1 MAFLPIPQ
9 RELIVAS
16 RRKSTYRGRF
26 LAACAAFGLVAWIF
40 LVSNRFT
47 EPHRMGSE
55 MFTALSVLCFGY
67 ALLIGTR
74 TTADCISEEKREGT
88 LGLLFLTDLRGY
100 DVVIGKLVATS
111 LNAAYGLLAILPILA
126 MPLLLGGIALS
137 TLCLVALTILNTL
150 FFSLSTGLFAS
161 AVSKQERKA
170 TALTFFIIL
179 FFTALVPALGLLVML
194 KLGLDPSNELML
206 PFLLTTPGYGFGLA
220 LSSSLA
226 SSSMYWVWFW
236 CSLGMVHLLGWLFL
250 LAACRVVRHAW
261 QEHPAS
267 RWRVRWQETWS
278 RWSQG
283 RSDSRHT
290 YRTRLLDINPIL
302 WLSSRNRLQG
312 AMLWGFLGCLLAC
325 YFYGLYKIG
334 KDWYSAP
341 VGIMCAVIL
350 NITLKFWLASE
361 ACRRFVDDRQEN
373 ALELLLSTPLTVKEI
388 FHGQTTA
395 MRRLFA
401 GPLVAVVL
409 FEAFLCVAGLQD
421 INNLEERTSFTLAFL
436 ASFVTLVA
444 DMVAIVW
451 VGMWQGLSAKNAR
464 TASGNTLVRILVIP
478 WLLFAILMT
487 LFTIVSRPTGGIE
500 GVIVLWT
507 FISLGCDLFFGFMAR
522 QKLHENLRNAALIRP
537 REQSTRS
544 WWPF

>member
-26 LAACAAFGLVAWIF
+26 LAACAAFALVAWIF

-47 EPHRMGSE
+47 EPQHLGTE
-55 MFTALSVLCFGY
+55 MFSALSVLSFGY

-74 TTADCISEEKREGT
+74 TTADSISDEKREGT

-137 TLCLVALTILNTL
+137 TFCLVALTILNTL
-150 FFSLSTGLFAS
+150 FFSLSAGLIAS

-179 FFTALVPALGLLVML
+179 FFSALVPALGMLVL
-194 KLGLDPSNELML
+194 FKLDLDPSNELML

-220 LSSSLA
+220 LTSTFTQSSIQ
-226 SSSMYWVWFW
+226 WVWFS
-236 CSLGMVHLLGWLFL
+236 CNLATVHLLGWLFL
-250 LAACRVVRHAW
+250 FAACRLVRHAW
-261 QEHPAS
+261 QEQPAT
-267 RWRVRWQETWS
+267 RWHVRWQDFWN

-283 RSDSRHT
+283 RPDSRRT
-290 YRTRLLDINPIL
+290 YRTILLDINPIL
-302 WLSSRNRLQG
+302 WLSSRNRLQST
-312 AMLWGFLGCLLAC
+312 MLWGFLGCLLAC
-325 YFYGLYKIG
+325 YFYGLYKVG

-341 VGIMCAVIL
+341 VGIMCALIL

-361 ACRRFVDDRQEN
+361 ASRRFVDDRQEN
-373 ALELLLSTPLTVKEI
+373 ALELLLCTPLTMQEI
-388 FHGQTTA
+388 FHGQITA
-395 MRRLFA
+395 MRRLFT
-401 GPLVAVVL
+401 GPLLAVVL
-409 FEAFLCVAGLQD
+409 FEVFLCVVGLQD
-421 INNLEERTSFTLAFL
+421 ITGIEERSSILLTYIAG
-436 ASFVTLVA
+436 FVVLIA
-444 DMVAIVW
+444 DMLAIAW
-451 VGMWQGLSAKNAR
+451 LGMWQGLSAKNAR
-464 TASGNTLVRILVIP
+464 AASGNTLVRILVLP
-478 WLLFAILMT
+478 WLLFFMLMT
-487 LFTIVSRPTGGIE
+487 IFTMGAPSSNSIQGA
-500 GVIVLWT
+500 IVLWV
-507 FISLGCDLFFGFMAR
+507 FVSLACDLFFGYMGR
-522 QKLHENLRNAALIRP
+522 QKLYENLRSMALIRP
-537 REQSTRS
+537 KEQTSRS